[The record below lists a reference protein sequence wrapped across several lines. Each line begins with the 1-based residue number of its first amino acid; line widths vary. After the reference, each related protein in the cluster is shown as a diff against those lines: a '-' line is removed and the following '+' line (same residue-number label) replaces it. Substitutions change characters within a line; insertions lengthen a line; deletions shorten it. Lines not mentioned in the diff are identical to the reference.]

1 VSFQKCNTT
10 KIKII
15 CRIRSSI
22 AIIVI
27 DKIQLQYVSS
37 HFSHKKIS
45 SPVVLNSKNSN
56 LKMSWRANKKV
67 DNQRFHRHKPCACC
81 SKRAPHT
88 HLIVGPI
95 VVDDCSES
103 PYLCSYHRT
112 ENNKILQQV
121 TQPFWKN
128 HKILLTISYFYYSNM
143 FITYK
148 CNYTD
153 WEQLGHSSL
162 TSLWTVQAS
171 WISIFCMNPGSEN
184 LFWLRNKKI
193 KGPLTKSQGPQGSS
207 RVL

>member
-1 VSFQKCNTT
+1 MSFQKCNTT

-56 LKMSWRANKKV
+56 LKMSKRANKKV
-67 DNQRFHRHKPCACC
+67 DNQRFHKNKPCACC

-88 HLIVGPI
+88 YLIVGPI
-95 VVDDCSES
+95 ILAGASES
-103 PYLCSYHRT
+103 PYLCATHKTKNCR
-112 ENNKILQQV
+112 ILQGV
-121 TQPFWKN
+121 TQPFCKSI
-128 HKILLTISYFYYSNM
+128 KRYQTISCFYYSNM

-153 WEQLGHSSL
+153 WD
-162 TSLWTVQAS
+162 
-171 WISIFCMNPGSEN
+171 
-184 LFWLRNKKI
+184 
-193 KGPLTKSQGPQGSS
+193 
-207 RVL
+207 

>member
-1 VSFQKCNTT
+1 MSFQKCNTT

-56 LKMSWRANKKV
+56 LTQMSKRANKKV
-67 DNQRFHRHKPCACC
+67 DNQRFHHNKPCACC

-88 HLIVGPI
+88 YLIVGPI
-95 VVDDCSES
+95 ILAGASES
-103 PYLCSYHRT
+103 PYLCAAHRARNN
-112 ENNKILQQV
+112 ENLPEGLS
-121 TQPFWKN
+121 QPFCKS
-128 HKILLTISYFYYSNM
+128 HKMSLTISYFYYSNM

-148 CNYTD
+148 CNYT
-153 WEQLGHSSL
+153 
-162 TSLWTVQAS
+162 
-171 WISIFCMNPGSEN
+171 N
-184 LFWLRNKKI
+184 
-193 KGPLTKSQGPQGSS
+193 
-207 RVL
+207 